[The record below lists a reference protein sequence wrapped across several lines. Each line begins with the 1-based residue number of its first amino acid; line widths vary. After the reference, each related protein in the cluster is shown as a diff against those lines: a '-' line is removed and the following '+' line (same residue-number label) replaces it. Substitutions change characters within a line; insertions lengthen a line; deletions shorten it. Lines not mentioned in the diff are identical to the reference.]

1 MRTSLVYVVLSL
13 VLLLVQQVNV
23 YDAGFLSYSDWYF
36 VILLVVLLVKDWIGI
51 VLYLLLH
58 RLGRLS
64 DRVASIVHNHGLS
77 KGIIN
82 TVFYASCTLH
92 AYWMNRSSTF
102 WLLFFVNINMLGI
115 LKLLG
120 ISIRK
125 SGKVSRSE
133 NNYIANIVALYA
145 INIPVNEFIITDKL
159 SSFALID
166 NITVVHQYFHGYRLF
181 LLSIAVSVV
190 QAIYMSILVSMIP
203 LLYVRPDV
211 LYFPSSCYALVAF
224 NSIFLFLLY
233 LFFQVLCHRGL
244 LLLDS
249 KTQSSG
255 SDYVT
260 NLIKSIWSYEQTSM
274 SKSCI
279 LHYLLLMMVMMLV
292 VEVVILL
299 VFGLRRKSFLL
310 LCFVKLGTI
319 SLLRVALN
327 RFE

>member
-1 MRTSLVYVVLSL
+1 
-13 VLLLVQQVNV
+13 
-23 YDAGFLSYSDWYF
+23 
-36 VILLVVLLVKDWIGI
+36 
-51 VLYLLLH
+51 
-58 RLGRLS
+58 
-64 DRVASIVHNHGLS
+64 
-77 KGIIN
+77 
-82 TVFYASCTLH
+82 
-92 AYWMNRSSTF
+92 
-102 WLLFFVNINMLGI
+102 
-115 LKLLG
+115 
-120 ISIRK
+120 
-125 SGKVSRSE
+125 
-133 NNYIANIVALYA
+133 
-145 INIPVNEFIITDKL
+145 
-159 SSFALID
+159 
-166 NITVVHQYFHGYRLF
+166 
-181 LLSIAVSVV
+181 
-190 QAIYMSILVSMIP
+190 MSILVSMIP

-279 LHYLLLMMVMMLV
+279 LHYLLLMMVMVLV